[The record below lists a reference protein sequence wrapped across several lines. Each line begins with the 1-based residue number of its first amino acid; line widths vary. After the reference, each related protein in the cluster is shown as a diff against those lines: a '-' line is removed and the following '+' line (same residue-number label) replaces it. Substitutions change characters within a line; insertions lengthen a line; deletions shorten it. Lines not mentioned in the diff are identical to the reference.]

1 MSGSHSRFALLET
14 FSNEFSGQYR
24 DPRTSEN
31 RVILSRLQSAS
42 FQLPDTVLAVS
53 DLRQRAIAIDQSDRN
68 PFGHISHVVTSV
80 CYLLGTIL
88 NIKYKFWENLS
99 SRFDLRAV
107 VAIVIFNIHV
117 SCGIS
122 PICQGF
128 QNMVCACLTAN
139 ESSRLGWLLIAHC
152 FL

>member
-1 MSGSHSRFALLET
+1 MFLLLVIYGSAGVMPEII
-14 FSNEFSGQYR
+14 
-24 DPRTSEN
+24 P
-31 RVILSRLQSAS
+31 I
-42 FQLPDTVLAVS
+42 
-53 DLRQRAIAIDQSDRN
+53 DL

-128 QNMVCACLTAN
+128 QHGMCLLNCKQIKQATMAVN
-139 ESSRLGWLLIAHC
+139 STL
-152 FL
+152 FF